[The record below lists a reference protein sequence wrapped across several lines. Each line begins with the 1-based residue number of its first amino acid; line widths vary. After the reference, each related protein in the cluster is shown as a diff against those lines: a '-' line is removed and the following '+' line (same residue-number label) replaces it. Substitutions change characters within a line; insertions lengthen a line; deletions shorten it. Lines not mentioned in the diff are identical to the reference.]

1 MIKSSSSFDCLFC
14 ADPISPSLSSF
25 IRSKAAAAPSHP
37 GFCPISIDPSP
48 SLISRSPSLCECS
61 FRRRLLEFMDM
72 AFNPTNWWTI
82 VCSSGTG
89 GTGSPNGAMRQRKC
103 KMPGEV
109 WRAGCAILARHPQEL
124 QGTDWR
130 RPRARVLPKR
140 GLFLAVRWMESERT
154 ERDCRR
160 RSGVDRRRLASSVRV
175 RSGTANEAINN
186 RQ

>member
-1 MIKSSSSFDCLFC
+1 MDDLFDCLFC

-25 IRSKAAAAPSHP
+25 IRSKAAATPSHP

-48 SLISRSPSLCECS
+48 SSPSKCS

-82 VCSSGTG
+82 VCTLQQRWRQQQSEWRDAKRHENL
-89 GTGSPNGAMRQRKC
+89 GS
-103 KMPGEV
+103 
-109 WRAGCAILARHPQEL
+109 GCAISAGNHATST
-124 QGTDWR
+124 GTPGDWW
-130 RPRARVLPKR
+130 RPRAAARAK

-160 RSGVDRRRLASSVRV
+160 RRRGVDRRRLASSVRPSASV
-175 RSGTANEAINN
+175 RPASGHGK
-186 RQ
+186 

>member
-1 MIKSSSSFDCLFC
+1 MMIASFAIAVDRKLEVIKSSSSSFDCLFC
-14 ADPISPSLSSF
+14 ADPISPLSSF

-89 GTGSPNGAMRQRKC
+89 GGGSSPPSEWRDATA
-103 KMPGEV
+103 EV
-109 WRAGCAILARHPQEL
+109 QNAR
-124 QGTDWR
+124 
-130 RPRARVLPKR
+130 
-140 GLFLAVRWMESERT
+140 
-154 ERDCRR
+154 
-160 RSGVDRRRLASSVRV
+160 
-175 RSGTANEAINN
+175 
-186 RQ
+186 